1 MENIQSLLEFRRWRL
16 HLKKLSPIAPEK
28 LIKILKK
35 QGFEEIRQRGSHK
48 FLRDMEGRT
57 TVIPFHKGEK
67 IGRGLLSK
75 ILKDIGMTRDE
86 FLELL

>member
-1 MENIQSLLEFRRWRL
+1 
-16 HLKKLSPIAPEK
+16 LKKLSPIAPEK

-57 TVIPFHKGEK
+57 AVIPFHKSEK

-75 ILKDIGMTRDE
+75 ILKDIGIIFYLVLDE
-86 FLELL
+86 SRWLDLLFISLIL

>member
-1 MENIQSLLEFRRWRL
+1 M
-16 HLKKLSPIAPEK
+16 KKLNPISSEK

-35 QGFEEIRQRGSHK
+35 QGFEEIRQKGSHK
-48 FLRDMEGRT
+48 FFRDSEGRT

-67 IGRGLLSK
+67 IGRGLLAK

-86 FLELL
+86 FLDLL

>member
-1 MENIQSLLEFRRWRL
+1 M
-16 HLKKLSPIAPEK
+16 KKLNPISSEK

-35 QGFEEIRQRGSHK
+35 RSFEEIRQKGSHK
-48 FLRDMEGRT
+48 FFRDSEGRT

-67 IGRGLLSK
+67 IGRGLLLK

-86 FLELL
+86 FLDLL